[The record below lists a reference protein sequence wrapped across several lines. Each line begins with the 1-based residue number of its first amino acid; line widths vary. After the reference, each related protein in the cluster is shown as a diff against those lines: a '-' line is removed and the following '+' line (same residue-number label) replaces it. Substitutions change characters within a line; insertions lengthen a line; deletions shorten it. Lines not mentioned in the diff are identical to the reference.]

1 MRRLPT
7 LEEFLAS
14 ILLEESFVDD
24 GTGEVVNHQL
34 EYWLDR
40 LFGITSIV
48 SQGWVLYSVRYILQ
62 QKRV

>member
-14 ILLEESFVDD
+14 ILLEESFVGDR
-24 GTGEVVNHQL
+24 TGEVVHHQL

-40 LFGITSIV
+40 LFGIASIV
-48 SQGWVLYSVRYILQ
+48 SQSWVLYSVRYIL
-62 QKRV
+62 

>member
-14 ILLEESFVDD
+14 ILLEESFVGD
-24 GTGEVVNHQL
+24 GTGKIVNHQL